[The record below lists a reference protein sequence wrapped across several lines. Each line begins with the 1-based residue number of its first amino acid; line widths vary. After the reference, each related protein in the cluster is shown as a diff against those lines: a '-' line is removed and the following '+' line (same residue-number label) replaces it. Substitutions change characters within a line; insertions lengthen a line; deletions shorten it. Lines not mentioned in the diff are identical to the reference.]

1 VVLRGGAPVT
11 AAQPPAAEVLPLS
24 AGQEAL
30 WFAYTVQP
38 DSPAYNVGIA
48 VRVRGQMDISSLL
61 RAVAA
66 VCGRHDLLRSIF
78 TEVAGQPKRLV
89 YPAGL
94 ARLTVRDLGTAAEF
108 AAAAREELTRPFR
121 LRTELP
127 FRVALLRSPG
137 DGAVLLISAHH
148 IVTDADSQLFLLR
161 DILDSYLA
169 LQAGEQPRWQPL
181 PCSYGD
187 YVRAERE
194 LLASPR
200 AAAHES
206 FWRTACDGAQLA
218 LALPTDFARPS
229 AQRFTGAQHEFCL
242 TDDQRATLRTAAR
255 GMGVTVFAYLLGAFQ
270 ALLYRYT
277 AQRDFLIGY
286 VTTTRQ
292 RSTRQVVGY
301 FINSLPIRAS
311 IGPSSTPRE
320 IIAAASGGVRAGI
333 AHRDFPLPQI
343 AQALGVP
350 RDPGRLS
357 MFNVLFSM
365 VVAYPP
371 DPLFDLTSMGGE
383 LPYGGLTLTRFD
395 IPQQEGQFDVT
406 VDMIESKSSIT
417 GVIKYNTD
425 LFTPEKIETL
435 GRHFVRM
442 LTAAAEDPDGPVAG
456 VCLADPAE
464 QAKLLALASGS

>member
-1 VVLRGGAPVT
+1 VR
-11 AAQPPAAEVLPLS
+11 AAQPAAAETLPLS
-24 AGQEAL
+24 AGQESM
-30 WFAYTVQP
+30 WFAHTVQP
-38 DSPAYNVGIA
+38 DSSAYNVGIA
-48 VRVRGQMDISSLL
+48 VRVHGEMSIPSLL

-66 VCGRHDLLRSIF
+66 VCGRHDLLRSVF

-89 YPAGL
+89 YPGTPAG
-94 ARLTVRDLGTAAEF
+94 LTVRDLGTAAEF
-108 AAAAREELTRPFR
+108 AGAAREELRRPFR
-121 LRTELP
+121 LRAEVP
-127 FRVALLRSPG
+127 FRVGLLRAPG
-137 DGAVLLISAHH
+137 DGAVLLVSAHH
-148 IVTDADSQLFLLR
+148 IITDADSQLFLLR
-161 DILDSYLA
+161 DILESYLA
-169 LQAGEQPRWQPL
+169 IEAGEQPRWQPL

-194 LLASPR
+194 LLASPQ

-218 LALPTDFARPS
+218 LALPTDYDRPP
-229 AQRFTGAQHEFCL
+229 AQRFAGAQYEFRL
-242 TDDQRATLRTAAR
+242 TEAQRATVRTAAR
-255 GMGVTVFAYLLGAFQ
+255 GMDVTIFSYLLGAFQ

-301 FINSLPIRAS
+301 FINSLPIRAG
-311 IGPSSTPRE
+311 IGPESTLRE
-320 IIAAASGGVRAGI
+320 IIAAASSGVRAGI
-333 AHRDFPLPQI
+333 AHRDFPLPRI
-343 AQALGVP
+343 AQALGAP

-383 LPYGGLTLTRFD
+383 LSYGELTLTRFD

-406 VDMIESKSSIT
+406 VDMIESKSAIT

-425 LFTPEKIETL
+425 LFAPEKIETL
-435 GRHFVRM
+435 GGHFVRM
-442 LTAAAEDPDGPVAG
+442 LMAAAEDPDGPVAG
-456 VCLADPAE
+456 VCLVDQAE
-464 QAKLLALASGS
+464 QAELLALASGTSMRDY